1 MKRRI
6 CFQFCSLKAPP
17 LAVWTCLSECM
28 EHHVMATT
36 AQLVVCITWFHIQSC
51 WCNDSDSCSWRPGF
65 CLLSCAVCHLHM
77 CISLPPRKQSAA
89 SCSCLRLCCY
99 SSTDASR
106 SAHQLTEDRCN
117 PEQDNTKRSQ
127 TAPGN
132 VHRKEWVQ
140 VEVFLWDN
148 SACKS
153 VFLVN
158 VRNQEI

>member
-1 MKRRI
+1 MR
-6 CFQFCSLKAPP
+6 F
-17 LAVWTCLSECM
+17 
-28 EHHVMATT
+28 HV
-36 AQLVVCITWFHIQSC
+36 QSC
-51 WCNDSDSCSWRPGF
+51 WWNDSDSCRWRPGL
-65 CLLSCAVCHLHM
+65 CLLLCAACHLHM
-77 CISLPPRKQSAA
+77 CISSLLRKQSAA

-140 VEVFLWDN
+140 VEVLLCDN
-148 SACKS
+148 SAFKS

-158 VRNQEI
+158 VRNQEIWYVFFLCFQKPIRFGQRKDRVYWSSHKSPVRKVKTWR